1 LKKVKITLDGKVLT
15 ANLEDNQTTAALIE
29 KMPRQLDMMNLY
41 ARELTYRFSQAL
53 PANEA
58 HTAGYAVGDIA
69 YWTPRHSF
77 VIFYKQTGEV
87 ISNLQRVG
95 HINDSEILS
104 QLHMG
109 SHVQLTLESID

>member
-1 LKKVKITLDGKVLT
+1 MKKVKLILDGKELT
-15 ANLEDNQTTAALIE
+15 ANFEDNQTAMAMIE
-29 KMPRQLDMMNLY
+29 KMPLQLDMMNLY

-77 VIFYKQTGEV
+77 VIFYQQTGEV
-87 ISNLQRVG
+87 ISDLQKVG
-95 HINDSEILS
+95 HINDPGILS
-104 QLHMG
+104 RLHMG
-109 SHVQLTLESID
+109 SQIQLTLKKC